1 MCQHMPIWELDA
13 RENGLDT
20 TFDDKQNDHDF
31 YHENEYDPILFWED
45 LYWDDIEDQGIKQ
58 RNQKNII
65 MEF

>member
-20 TFDDKQNDHDF
+20 TFDDKQNDQDF
-31 YHENEYDPILFWED
+31 YHEYEDEPVLFWED
-45 LYWDDIEDQGIKQ
+45 LYLEDQGIKQ